1 MITLEG
7 KVKELSERLEEI
19 EKLSEVILNSA
30 SSESPVKELDNGIVD
45 TTNGLNGE
53 LIIQINRAKNIKRS
67 LNKLDECINGK
78 KIEAGTITAKK
89 IGGNFDASV

>member
-1 MITLEG
+1 MNTLEG

-19 EKLSEVILNSA
+19 EKLSEVILNSV
-30 SSESPVKELDNGIVD
+30 SSESPVKELDNGIVVA
-45 TTNGLNGE
+45 TNGLNGE

-67 LNKLDECINGK
+67 LDKLYECINGK
-78 KIEAGTITAKK
+78 KIESGTITAKK

>member
-1 MITLEG
+1 MSTLEG

-19 EKLSEVILNSA
+19 EKLSEVILNSVA
-30 SSESPVKELDNGIVD
+30 SGYPVKEPDNGIVD

-53 LIIQINRAKNIKRS
+53 LIIQINRTKDIKRN

-78 KIEAGTITAKK
+78 KIESGTITAKT